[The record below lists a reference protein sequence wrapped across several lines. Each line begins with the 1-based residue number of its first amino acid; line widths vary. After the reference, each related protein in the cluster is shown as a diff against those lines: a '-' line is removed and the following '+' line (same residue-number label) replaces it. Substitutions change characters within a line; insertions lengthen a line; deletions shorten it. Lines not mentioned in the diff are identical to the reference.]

1 MKIKITSDSTCDLSP
16 AQLEQHRIS
25 ILPLYINLGD
35 KCMRDGLEV
44 CADDIYAH
52 VSGGGDLA
60 TTAAVN
66 IGDYIDA
73 FSPLAREYDAVIHFN
88 ISSDFS
94 SCYQNATLAAQEFD
108 NVYVVDSRNLSTGQ
122 GLLVLRGAEMAESGM
137 AAADIAAQLN
147 TLAERVD
154 ASFIVSQ
161 LTYLKKGG
169 RCSSVAALG
178 ANLLNLKPCI
188 EVVNGKMQV
197 GKKYRGSFQKC
208 IDLYVRDRLA
218 NMDQIDTS
226 RIFITHSGVDEAAI
240 ETARQA
246 ICACGSFDE
255 IVVTRAGCTISSH
268 CGPGTLG
275 VLFVRK

>member
-1 MKIKITSDSTCDLSP
+1 MKIKITADSTCDLSP
-16 AQLEQHRIS
+16 ALLEQHHIS

-35 KCMRDGLEV
+35 KCLRDGLEIV
-44 CADDIYAH
+44 PDDIYTH
-52 VSGGGDLA
+52 VSSGGDLA

-73 FSPLAREYDAVIHFN
+73 FSPLSKENDAVIHFN

-108 NVYVVDSRNLSTGQ
+108 NVYPIDSRNLSTGQ
-122 GLLVLRGAEMAESGM
+122 GLLVLLGAELAESGM
-137 AAADIAAQLN
+137 AAEEIVKILN
-147 TLAERVD
+147 ASAERVD

-240 ETARQA
+240 EAARQA
-246 ICACGSFDE
+246 ICACGDFRE
-255 IVVTRAGCTISSH
+255 IIVTRAGCTISSH